1 VSMGVERSSGMV
13 SGWRNVRLVPGISVS
28 KRAIMRPSE
37 GVKDSLRWMGLCLG
51 IILRSEGV

>member
-1 VSMGVERSSGMV
+1 MGVERSSGMV